1 MNDIDKSQIERKIPS
16 SSEVQIL
23 DIFIIFCQSLK
34 EQVFPVLSNLFESM
48 VKYGKFLMLFYGPRM
63 AVTKFY
69 FVLFIKIK
77 NTFT

>member
-1 MNDIDKSQIERKIPS
+1 MNEIDKSRIERKIPS

-48 VKYGKFLMLFYGPRM
+48 VKYGKFLTLFYGPRM
-63 AVTKFY
+63 AVAKFY

-77 NTFT
+77 NAFT